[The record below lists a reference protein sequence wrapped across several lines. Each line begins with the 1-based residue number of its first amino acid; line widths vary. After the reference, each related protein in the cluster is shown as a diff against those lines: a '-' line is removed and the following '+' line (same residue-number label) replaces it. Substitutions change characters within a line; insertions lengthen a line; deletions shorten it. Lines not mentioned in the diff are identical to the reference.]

1 MKSRKLWLVLA
12 LTCMAVTMGCS
23 SQTTVSITI
32 SPTTATVLIAHQE
45 QFTGTVTGST
55 NTAVNWCVVVTTNGK
70 SSCTAATASTASGN
84 AIVGTVDTT
93 GLYTAPALIPS
104 PNSVTVTATAAAN
117 SAATANATVTIAS
130 GIGVT
135 VSPST
140 VTLGS
145 NETFPFTAVVT
156 GTTTAGCAALNLTVA
171 KCTSVTW
178 EVCSVFTSATA
189 TTAAS
194 CTTTGTLG
202 SIASTT
208 GLYTAPGSVPTNSII
223 VVATSVADPTV
234 TGIAGV
240 EVIAA
245 VDPTVSSVSP
255 SSAPQGGLFQDIYL
269 TGTHFISTTSVLVN
283 GVVVSTPCTEGNA
296 NVTTGCF
303 TLPNSAVSALGNSST
318 VTSEFTSMQVRLPDF
333 MLSNQPS
340 PPNTTYALSISVER
354 QGGIPQTCP
363 TLSQCQVVVTPVR
376 PAIVGPTPDSTPQ
389 GGTSALNF
397 NINGGYFGTA
407 TNPTVTALYNNQPR
421 VASITSSTRQLGVT
435 IGGSLNESDFSTPG
449 LYPVTLR
456 NTAQPQLVASTNL
469 AVRPAYGPPA
479 ATQSSV
485 GVPATLTLGTQPSA
499 VAINHATGIA
509 VVANQGSNDVT
520 LIDMTQNPPA
530 VVLPSLCT
538 ETVGDTGPCGAA
550 DANSPKTGPVSV
562 AVDYLLNVALVA
574 NGTSDTI
581 SVIDLSQRK
590 VTAIIP
596 ALNNQGTVLRPIS
609 IGINSVTGQ
618 GIVVY
623 ASTNAAGIICLT
635 QTACPNSPPP
645 FPAITGIVTVAT
657 GPNASVAIE
666 PRLNWAVIT
675 PGGLGSLTIANLGQK
690 TQDIITA
697 VSRKS
702 GTVTITTSAGGSFN
716 PGLPS
721 TPTALHV
728 NQAVLITGIPDT
740 TDTAANILNGIF
752 TVTSVPSANS
762 YTFTQ
767 SGTTTPPDM
776 GCIQNPP
783 ASGFLV
789 CGCPPNATSVSSCT
803 GTTATSNS
811 YDNYSSPVATMSV
824 SVSVTGVAIN
834 TETQDAVLTDPLSS
848 AASVYI
854 LNLLDQTS
862 SAVGLPLG
870 ASAAAFNPLTD
881 TALVLNSTQGTAV
894 LVDPTIPSQVPLPSA
909 LPTGQSPIAADIDPG
924 TNEAIVINQT
934 DGTATVFSLG
944 ALRPLQITDISP
956 RAYSISASLTAPAVA
971 TDQTLTIVGQ
981 GFVSGSVARM
991 DGIPLQTLSVS
1002 PNGREMTVNVPA
1014 SMISTPHILALD
1026 VFNQGSPPAVSNA
1039 EDFTVLETVD
1049 VTGPNCAQPAPA
1061 GVALDQQNNLVVA
1074 SLSGCNTLA
1083 IVNLSTGTGQTVA
1096 VGTFPTG
1103 VAVMPNLH
1111 LAAVANEGSS
1121 NVSIVDTLADSVT
1134 QTEGTGAGPV
1144 GVAVDQN
1151 TQEVAVACSLAGS
1164 INIFNAVTPGTV
1176 ASEAVGEYPVSV
1188 AIDPLDNLVASANA
1202 EGNDVSIVD
1211 ETGPSLTATVSGM
1224 EGPTNVVYDPS
1235 EDEFLVSSSQ
1245 SNQFFA
1251 LTVLTQQSTP
1261 VKVGINPTG
1270 IAYNSLS
1277 STLVTANTTSGTMTV
1292 VDFLDRRIRG
1302 VIDLFGMPCNRA
1314 ITPTCQ
1320 FVSPQT
1326 TSSQELLPT
1335 FSVDVHPLANLAVVA
1350 DTTNNRLLIV
1360 PLPR

>member
-1 MKSRKLWLVLA
+1 MKSRKLWFVLA
-12 LTCMAVTMGCS
+12 LAWTAVTLGCS
-23 SQTTVSITI
+23 SPTTVSVTI
-32 SPTTATVLIAHQE
+32 SPATGTVLIANQA
-45 QFTGTVTGST
+45 QFTATVTGST

-70 SSCTAATASTASGN
+70 SSCTAATASTASGD
-84 AIVGTVDTT
+84 AVVGTINTN
-93 GLYTAPALIPS
+93 GLYTAPALIPN
-104 PNSVTVTATAAAN
+104 PNSVTVTATAAAS
-117 SAATANATVTIAS
+117 SAATSSATLTIAS
-130 GIGVT
+130 GIAVT
-135 VSPST
+135 VSPGS

-145 NETFPFTAVVT
+145 NETFSFTAVVT
-156 GTTTAGCAALNLTVA
+156 GTTAAECAALNLTVA

-178 EVCSVFTSATA
+178 EVCSAFTAATA

-194 CTTTGTLG
+194 CTTPSPNDLG
-202 SIASTT
+202 SIALTM
-208 GLYTAPGSVPTNSII
+208 GLYTAPGAVPTTSII
-223 VVATSVADPTV
+223 VVATSVADTTV
-234 TGIAGV
+234 AGVAGV
-240 EVIAA
+240 EVISA

-255 SSAPQGGLFQDIYL
+255 STAPQGGLFQDIYL
-269 TGTHFISTTSVLVN
+269 TGTHFISTTSVLIN

-303 TLPNSAVSALGNSST
+303 TLPNFNVSILGSST
-318 VTSEFTSMQVRLPDF
+318 PGTIESTSMQVRLPDF
-333 MLSNQPS
+333 MLSNQPA

-397 NINGGYFGTA
+397 NINGGYFGTPS
-407 TNPTVTALYNNQPR
+407 NPTITALYNNQPR
-421 VASITSSTRQLGVT
+421 GASITSSTRQLGVT
-435 IGGSLNESDFSTPG
+435 IGGSLNGSDFSTPG

-456 NTAQPQLVASTNL
+456 NTTQPQLVASTNL

-485 GVPATLTLGTQPSA
+485 GTANTLTLGTQPSA

-550 DANSPKTGPVSV
+550 DASSPKTGPVGV
-562 AVDYLLNVALVA
+562 AVDYLLNMALVA

-581 SVIDLSQRK
+581 TVIDLSQHK
-590 VTAIIP
+590 VTAILP
-596 ALNNQGTVLRPIS
+596 ALNNQGAALRPIS
-609 IGINSVTGQ
+609 IGVNSVTGQ

-635 QTACPNSPPP
+635 QAACPNSPPP

-657 GPNASVAIE
+657 GPGSSVAIE

-675 PGGLGSLTIANLGQK
+675 PGGVGSLTIANLGQK
-690 TQDIITA
+690 TQDIITS

-721 TPTALHV
+721 TPTALQVH
-728 NQAVLITGIPDT
+728 QPVLITGIPDT
-740 TDTAANILNGIF
+740 TDTPANNLNGIF
-752 TVTSVPSANS
+752 TVSSVLSANS

-767 SGTTTPPDM
+767 SGPPPDM
-776 GCIQNPP
+776 SCSLNA
-783 ASGFLV
+783 ASNFLM
-789 CGCPPNATSVSSCT
+789 CGTLQAT
-803 GTTATSNS
+803 ANS
-811 YDNYSSPVATMSV
+811 YDNYSGPVATMSV
-824 SVSVTGVAIN
+824 SQSITGVAIN

-848 AASVYI
+848 SASVYI
-854 LNLLDQTS
+854 LNLLDQTT
-862 SAVGLPLG
+862 SAFGLPVG
-870 ASAAAFNPLTD
+870 ASAAAFNPLTN
-881 TALVLNSTQGTAV
+881 TALVLNSTQSTAA
-894 LVDPTIPSQVPLPSA
+894 LVDPTIPSQVPLPGA
-909 LPTGQSPIAADIDPG
+909 LSTGKTPIAADIDPG
-924 TNEAIVINQT
+924 TNEAIVVNQA

-944 ALRPLQITDISP
+944 TLRTLQITDISP
-956 RAYSISASLTAPAVA
+956 RAYTINASLTAPAVA
-971 TDQTLTIVGQ
+971 TDQTLTIVGKD
-981 GFVSGSVARM
+981 FVAGSVARM

-1014 SMISTPHILALD
+1014 AMISTPHILALD

-1049 VTGPNCAQPAPA
+1049 VTGPTCSQPAPA

-1096 VGTFPTG
+1096 VGAFPTG
-1103 VAVMPNLH
+1103 VAVMPSLH

-1134 QTEGTGAGPV
+1134 QTEGTAAGPV

-1151 TQEVAVACSLAGS
+1151 THEVAVACSLSGT
-1164 INIFNAVTPGTV
+1164 INIFNAVTPGAAV
-1176 ASEAVGEYPVSV
+1176 SELAGEFPVSV

-1202 EGNDVSIVD
+1202 QGGDVSIVD
-1211 ETGPSLTATVSGM
+1211 ETGSTFTVTVSGM
-1224 EGPTNVVYDPS
+1224 EGPTSVVYDPS
-1235 EDEFLVSSSQ
+1235 GDEFLVSSSL

-1251 LTVLTQQSTP
+1251 IAALTQQSTP

-1302 VIDLFGMPCNRA
+1302 VIDLFGTPCNRA

-1320 FVSPQT
+1320 FVSPQA